1 MVVVA
6 PTGPSG
12 AGKSLKVN
20 LLAAELLGSASAYG
34 VGGVHRH
41 VPEMLQNFRRL
52 GAVEP
57 TISFTPVLV
66 PMARGILATVT
77 APLNGSALG
86 QGDLDKLDQRVRAA
100 YAEAFAGEP
109 FVRLLPEG
117 VWPQTQAV
125 VGSNAVQIQVTVD
138 EAAGRLVAVAALDN
152 LAKGTAGGAVQS
164 MNLALGLPETTGLST
179 IGIAP

>member
-1 MVVVA
+1 
-6 PTGPSG
+6 
-12 AGKSLKVN
+12 
-20 LLAAELLGSASAYG
+20 
-34 VGGVHRH
+34 
-41 VPEMLQNFRRL
+41 MLQNFRRL

-77 APLNGSALG
+77 APLAPGIDAAA
-86 QGDLDKLDQRVRAA
+86 VRDA
-100 YAEAFAGEP
+100 YAAAFADEP
-109 FVRLLPEG
+109 CVHLLPEG
-117 VWPQTQAV
+117 IWPQTQAV